1 MKRAGFLTPLL
12 RAFRWHRRWFAAIF
26 AAIAVLAGLNA
37 VNARTQELRE
47 VVVAA
52 RPIDGGTTLA
62 ATDLRLA
69 RLPDDA
75 IPEGAV
81 SDPAAMVGR
90 ITKAALPG
98 RRVLV
103 EADVLGGSGGLA
115 AGRVALPVQFGA
127 GQAVALLSSGVRIDV
142 LGPQAG
148 SAGYQVV
155 AADVRVITVVAQA
168 QASGPF
174 GGGEAGPVLL
184 EVDSNQASA
193 ILAAASIGSVSF
205 ALR

>member
-1 MKRAGFLTPLL
+1 MKQASHFTGLL

-37 VNARTQELRE
+37 INANAGGLRE

-52 RPIDGGTTLA
+52 RQLNGGLTLSEG
-62 ATDLRLA
+62 DLRLA
-69 RLPDDA
+69 RLPDQA
-75 IPEGAV
+75 IPAGALT
-81 SDPAAMVGR
+81 DPTELIGR
-90 ITKAALPG
+90 TITATLPE

-103 EADVLGGSGGLA
+103 EADLLGGVDGLRP
-115 AGRVALPVQFGA
+115 GHLALPVQFGGA
-127 GQAVALLSSGVRIDV
+127 PATALLRTGVRIDV

-148 SAGYQVV
+148 SGGYRAV
-155 AADVRVITVVAQA
+155 ASNVRVITVVAEA
-168 QASGPF
+168 ASSGPF
-174 GGGEAGPVLL
+174 GGGESGPVLL
-184 EVDSNQASA
+184 EVDAEQAAA